1 MKLIKKNN
9 KKGFTL
15 VELIVVIAILAIL
28 ALILVPAIT
37 KYVDGA
43 NKSKDQANA
52 RAIYSE
58 AMLMIA
64 NNEVIGT
71 GDEQI
76 KSELTD
82 KFNEQYSKIGTVE
95 IVVEKGQVKSVKVG
109 DQIYPSD
116 K

>member
-1 MKLIKKNN
+1 MKLFKKNN

-64 NNEVIGT
+64 NDEVEAT
-71 GDEQI
+71 GDDQI
-76 KSELTD
+76 ASNLKSEFE
-82 KFNEQYSKIGTVE
+82 KQYSDIGKIE
-95 IVVEKGQVKSVKVG
+95 IEVKDGQVVSVQVG
-109 DQIYPSD
+109 GETYP
-116 K
+116 KP